1 MMYSD
6 TPPSSGSRP
15 AAAPLP
21 PAGTARRF
29 GISRTISAL
38 VLREMSTTYGRSPGG
53 YLWAILEPVGVVL
66 MLSLAF
72 ALLLRAPSLGTS
84 FILFY
89 ATGYLPLRM
98 YTTLADRVAKAIR
111 FSRPLLTYPKV
122 TFMHAILARFLLQ
135 GLTQVMVVYIVFSGI
150 LVFADT
156 RAMLDFSAIGLAM
169 AMAATLALGVG
180 AMNCYLL
187 DTIPIWERLW
197 GILMR
202 PLMIASSVFYLLEDL
217 PRKAQQV
224 LWYNPIVHIVG
235 VMRTGFYPTYHPTYV
250 SLPFVFGSGVVLAA
264 LGFLLLRRYHL
275 DLLAK

>member
-1 MMYSD
+1 MTYSD
-6 TPPSSGSRP
+6 ARP
-15 AAAPLP
+15 IPALRAVAAPSP
-21 PAGTARRF
+21 PAGRAQRFGTARTVF
-29 GISRTISAL
+29 AL
-38 VLREMSTTYGRSPGG
+38 ILREMSTTYGRSPGG
-53 YLWAILEPVGVVL
+53 YLWAILEPVGVVV

-72 ALLLRAPSLGTS
+72 SFLLRAPSLGNS

-98 YTTLADRVAKAIR
+98 YTTMAERVAKAIR

-150 LVFADT
+150 LLLADT

-169 AMAATLALGVG
+169 VMATTLALGVG

-187 DTIPIWERLW
+187 DTVPVWERLW

-202 PLMIASSVFYLLEDL
+202 PLMIASGVFYLVDDL
-217 PRKAQQV
+217 PPKAQHV

-235 VMRTGFYPTYHPTYV
+235 VMRTGFYPSYHPAYV
-250 SLPFVFGSGVVLAA
+250 SLIYVFGLAFVLAA
-264 LGFLLLRRYHL
+264 FGFLLLRRYHL
-275 DLLAK
+275 DLLER